1 MSKSK
6 EKTKANSYEFNDEF
20 EYKTRIDYNED
31 KKTYYMYITDT
42 ITAPS
47 DYTNVLST
55 FEKAQ
60 DGDII
65 EAWFCTPGGRK
76 DTLDLIR
83 GAVANSKAH
92 TKAVLGDVAS
102 AGTIIPL
109 VFDEL
114 VSLPNTEFMIHSA
127 SSGAWGK
134 YHEMLAGVRFW
145 EEEMPKHFKNYYK
158 DFLTPEEIEF
168 VIAGNDIYLNA
179 EEVNA
184 RWVKVIQAREE
195 EASNVIDADIKEQ
208 IANCIEELN
217 RLGID
222 VNLVTNEQE
231 PIVNTKRK
239 PTKKAPVNK

>member
-1 MSKSK
+1 MNKNK

-20 EYKTRIDYNED
+20 DYKTRIDYNED
-31 KKTYYMYITDT
+31 KRTYYMYITDT

-47 DYTNVLST
+47 DYTNVYST
-55 FEKAQ
+55 FEKAKE
-60 DGDII
+60 GDTI

-76 DTLDLIR
+76 DTLDLFR
-83 GAVANSKAH
+83 GAVSNSKAR
-92 TKAVLGDVAS
+92 TKAILGDVAS

-109 VFDEL
+109 AFDEL
-114 VSLPNTEFMIHSA
+114 VALPNTEFMIHSA

-158 DFLTPEEIEF
+158 DFLTPEEIDY

-184 RWVKVIQAREE
+184 RWLRVMQVRED
-195 EASNVIDADIKEQ
+195 EALAIVDADVQEQ
-208 IANCIEELN
+208 INDCIEELT
-217 RLGID
+217 RLGVHIKLED
-222 VNLVTNEQE
+222 SQKET
-231 PIVNTKRK
+231 PSKTPKRK
-239 PTKKAPVNK
+239 PASKETSK